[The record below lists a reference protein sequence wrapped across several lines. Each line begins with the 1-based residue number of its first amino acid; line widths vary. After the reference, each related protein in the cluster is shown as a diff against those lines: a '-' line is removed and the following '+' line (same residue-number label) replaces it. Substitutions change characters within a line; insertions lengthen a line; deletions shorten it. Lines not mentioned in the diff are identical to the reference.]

1 MKKILAIFLAVM
13 GPLALPLS
21 AQNFFQRFDSVMT
34 EKYRKGDIDT
44 AYIMRP
50 RTKWTVKARF
60 NLSGATIESEGID
73 NGQHFKS
80 EMTADY
86 KSTLS
91 MGISYL
97 GISLNTALNPAKL
110 LGKYN
115 DYELNI
121 NSYGNRFGWDFI
133 FQNAHNFTGWH
144 DHEGMERI
152 ELPADMLSVKTLNL
166 NAYYAFNGRRFS

>member
-1 MKKILAIFLAVM
+1 MKKILAIFLA
-13 GPLALPLS
+13 
-21 AQNFFQRFDSVMT
+21 
-34 EKYRKGDIDT
+34 DIDT

-60 NLSGATIESEGID
+60 NLSGATIESEGIE

-97 GISLNTALNPAKL
+97 GISLNTALNEPQCLLCLQRSPILLSRSILTELHPAT
-110 LGKYN
+110 
-115 DYELNI
+115 
-121 NSYGNRFGWDFI
+121 FGR
-133 FQNAHNFTGWH
+133 Q
-144 DHEGMERI
+144 
-152 ELPADMLSVKTLNL
+152 LPAGSVR
-166 NAYYAFNGRRFS
+166 NGSASQARLESEDGAEDDEHRYGCRLWL

>member
-21 AQNFFQRFDSVMT
+21 AQNLFQRFDSVMT

-86 KSTLS
+86 KSIKSYYFAIYDSSGSFLAKEVLS
-91 MGISYL
+91 DSAAENM
-97 GISLNTALNPAKL
+97 K
-110 LGKYN
+110 
-115 DYELNI
+115 NI
-121 NSYGNRFGWDFI
+121 
-133 FQNAHNFTGWH
+133 
-144 DHEGMERI
+144 
-152 ELPADMLSVKTLNL
+152 
-166 NAYYAFNGRRFS
+166 